1 MKKRKKDIS
10 SLEERIAYFQV
21 LYDYMIAHSET
32 SFIEKDWSDDVRIM
46 SIEDI
51 KEEILVSQARLEEL
65 QNQTFKKNVLK
76 LARRLFH
83 ISEKETTMENN
94 TNNSI
99 DVRKEVVKY
108 LHDVLMEADTKD
120 PATISAV
127 AELVTATGKAVSGI
141 F

>member
-10 SLEERIAYFQV
+10 SLEERIAYFQD

-51 KEEILVSQARLEEL
+51 REEILVSQDRLEEL

-76 LARRLFH
+76 LAHRLFH
-83 ISEKETTMENN
+83 
-94 TNNSI
+94 
-99 DVRKEVVKY
+99 R
-108 LHDVLMEADTKD
+108 
-120 PATISAV
+120 
-127 AELVTATGKAVSGI
+127 
-141 F
+141 